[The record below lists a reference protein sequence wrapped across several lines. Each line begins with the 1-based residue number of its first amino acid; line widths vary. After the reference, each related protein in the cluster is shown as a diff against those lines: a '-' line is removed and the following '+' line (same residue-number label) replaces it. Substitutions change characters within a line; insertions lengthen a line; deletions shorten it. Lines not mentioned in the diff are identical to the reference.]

1 MSAAYPPEPW
11 DLTGTGLISLWRVPV
26 DAVPTLPAG
35 ARALTLRGQAL
46 ATTMLVRYDERGAM
60 AYRELLGGLLVRH
73 GRGVALSITDIWVD
87 SEASMAGGRALWGV
101 PKQLAAFDPDGSDG
115 TGDPD
120 GTATGTAHT
129 ATGPVATGHL
139 LARRGPAV
147 RLPFPLRAR
156 IVQTRDGHTLA
167 SPIRAGGRL
176 RLARAE
182 WSFDA
187 TGPLAWLRAGRMVT
201 SIQAEEFAMR
211 FGA

>member
-1 MSAAYPPEPW
+1 MSTAYPPEPW

-60 AYRELLGGLLVRH
+60 AYRELLAGVLVRH

-101 PKQLAAFDPDGSDG
+101 PKQLAAFDPDPGG
-115 TGDPD
+115 A
-120 GTATGTAHT
+120 ATGSAHAET
-129 ATGPVATGHL
+129 GPVGDGPVATGHL

-156 IVQTRDGHTLA
+156 IVQTRDARTLA

-187 TGPLAWLRAGRMVT
+187 AGPLAWLRAGRMVV
-201 SIQAEEFAMR
+201 SVQAEEFAMR

>member
-1 MSAAYPPEPW
+1 MSAEYPPEPW

-101 PKQLAAFDPDGSDG
+101 PKQLAAFDPDAPGS
-115 TGDPD
+115 
-120 GTATGTAHT
+120 TATGSAHT
-129 ATGPVATGHL
+129 TTGPVATGRL
-139 LARRGPAV
+139 IARRGPAL
-147 RLPFPLRAR
+147 RLPVPLRAR
-156 IVQTRDGHTLA
+156 IVQTRDGQTLA

-187 TGPLAWLRAGRMVT
+187 TGPLAWLRAGRMVV
-201 SIQAEEFAMR
+201 SVQAEEFAMR

>member
-1 MSAAYPPEPW
+1 MSAEYPPEPW
-11 DLTGTGLISLWRVPV
+11 DLTGSGLISVWRVPV

-60 AYRELLGGLLVRH
+60 AYRELLAGVLVRH

-101 PKQLAAFDPDGSDG
+101 PKQLAAFDPDAPGGAATGSAHTG
-115 TGDPD
+115 TG
-120 GTATGTAHT
+120 T
-129 ATGPVATGHL
+129 VATGHL

-156 IVQTRDGHTLA
+156 IVQTREGRTLA

-187 TGPLAWLRAGRMVT
+187 AGPLAWLRAGRMVT
-201 SIQAEEFAMR
+201 SVQAEEFAMR